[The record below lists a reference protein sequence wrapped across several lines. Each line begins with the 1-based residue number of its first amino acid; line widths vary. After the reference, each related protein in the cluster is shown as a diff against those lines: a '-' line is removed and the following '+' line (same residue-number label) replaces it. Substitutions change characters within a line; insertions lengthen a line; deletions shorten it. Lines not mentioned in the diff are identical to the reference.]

1 MRQPARDETHLA
13 DHCNYIL
20 PETSDRLHVLLARSS
35 PPTAT
40 KSEAQHNCR
49 LGIALH
55 RHCQWCSVGFI
66 YRLND
71 QQGRVGCRGIRIRAR
86 DVSNTDSIH
95 VCPGLGLRVPA
106 VLLGSHG
113 HPDFGLP
120 RLHGTVHRSVLPS
133 AEIGFGFQHDRKCIT
148 IRFEVVN
155 RVYS

>member
-40 KSEAQHNCR
+40 KSEAQHICR

-55 RHCQWCSVGFI
+55 RLCRWCSVGFI

-71 QQGRVGCRGIRIRAR
+71 QQGHIGCREIRTRAK
-86 DVSNTDSIH
+86 DVSNTDPIH
-95 VCPGLGLRVPA
+95 VCPSWRVHSA
-106 VLLGSHG
+106 LGSS
-113 HPDFGLP
+113 PRLP
-120 RLHGTVHRSVLPS
+120 RPPRFRAAPTAWNSAPIRGTEYFFSTI
-133 AEIGFGFQHDRKCIT
+133 EIGF
-148 IRFEVVN
+148 
-155 RVYS
+155 SL